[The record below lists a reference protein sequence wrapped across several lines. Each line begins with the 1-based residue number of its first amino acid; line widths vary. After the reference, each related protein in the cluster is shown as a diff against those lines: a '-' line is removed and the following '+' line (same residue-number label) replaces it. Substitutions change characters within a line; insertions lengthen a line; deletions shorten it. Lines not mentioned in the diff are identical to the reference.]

1 MSDAPHIP
9 EHGLFA
15 AIFTMSLLGW
25 LPFLLAAIGSLVGTT
40 YYCVSLWETR
50 TVQHWVRNYRMK
62 RNARRLMKLKAKEKI
77 AVAKIEAA
85 ELKRQARVAA
95 RDLIEREIAEAAKL
109 VAQSKTIPAA
119 EVIERREADQE
130 AEEAKP

>member
-1 MSDAPHIP
+1 
-9 EHGLFA
+9 
-15 AIFTMSLLGW
+15 
-25 LPFLLAAIGSLVGTT
+25 
-40 YYCVSLWETR
+40 
-50 TVQHWVRNYRMK
+50 MK